1 MHRCSRP
8 LAGVLSVAIL
18 VGVGFAGQPAA
29 AREIVA
35 FKEGAAGS
43 IIIKSNERRLYYVLG
58 NGRAVRYPVGVGKAG
73 KRWSGTTSISGKY
86 RRPDWA
92 PPREVKRDK
101 PRIPDLIKGG
111 SPRNPMGE
119 AALTLS
125 GGEYAIHGTNMP
137 GSVGGFVSYGCIRM
151 YNQDI
156 LDLYARVSVGT
167 TVVVQ

>member
-8 LAGVLSVAIL
+8 LAAVFSMAIVIAAAVA
-18 VGVGFAGQPAA
+18 AQPAA

-35 FKEGAAGS
+35 FKEGSAGS
-43 IIIKSNERRLYYVLG
+43 IVIKSNERRLYYVLG

-86 RRPDWA
+86 RRPDWS
-92 PPREVKRDK
+92 PPKEVKRDK
-101 PRIPDLIKGG
+101 PKLPDLIKGG

-125 GGEYAIHGTNMP
+125 GGEYAIHGTNVP

-156 LDLYARVSVGT
+156 LDLYARVSVGA